1 MTAEL
6 VQKLLA
12 TPADEVRRLHAS
24 HVNPT
29 YIEALAM
36 LGYGRDFVRGEGC
49 TLWDASGKDYL
60 DFVAS
65 YGTLLLGH
73 NHPDVRA
80 AIEEV
85 LRARVPGFLQVA
97 PQPLLVAVAARLAR
111 LSGQQMVYL
120 ASSGSEAVEGAMK
133 LARAATHRPRFVAA
147 ERGYHGMTF
156 GALSVSGHAK
166 HRAPFEPLL
175 PGCAIVPWGDAD
187 AIARELRKRDVAAVV
202 LEPMQGEGGM
212 RPPPAGYLVEVARL
226 CRRYGTLLVL
236 DEIQTGLGRTG
247 KMFGADHDGVVAD
260 VVCVAKG
267 LSGGLVPIS
276 AYLTRKDLWQRAY
289 GTLARYDIHS
299 ATFSGGAVACAAA
312 LATLEVLERDRL
324 PARAA
329 ELGSYLGERLR
340 ATVAGHRLIREV
352 RGRGLLWGIEL
363 AAPAGAVGA
372 LVAQWLVV
380 GLVERGIVTQVGT
393 QAPNVVRVEPPLVVD
408 QAEIDRFVTALGETL
423 AAHSTGVV
431 SSLASAAGEIVR
443 GKLATRKEHA

>member
-6 VQKLLA
+6 IQKALM

-29 YIEALAM
+29 YIEALGL

-49 TLWDASGKDYL
+49 TLWDTDDKEYL

-85 LRARVPGFLQVA
+85 LRARAPGFLQVA

-133 LARAATHRPRFVAA
+133 LARAATNRPRFVAA

-175 PGCAIVPWGDAD
+175 PGCAIVPWGDVD
-187 AIARELRKRDVAAVV
+187 AIAREVRKRDVAAVV

-212 RPPPAGYLVEVARL
+212 RPPPSGYLTEVARL
-226 CRRYGTLLVL
+226 CRRYGTLLIL

-276 AYLTRKDLWQRAY
+276 AYLTRKDIWQRAY
-289 GTLARYDIHS
+289 GSLARYDVHS

-312 LATLEVLERDRL
+312 LATLEVLERERL
-324 PARAA
+324 PARAG
-329 ELGSYLGERLR
+329 ELGTYLGEQLR
-340 ATVAGHRLIREV
+340 NVVAGNKMIREV

-363 AAPAGAVGA
+363 NAPQGTVGG
-372 LVAQWLVV
+372 LVTQWLVV
-380 GLVERGIVTQVGT
+380 GLMKRGIVTQVGT
-393 QAPNVVRVEPPLVVD
+393 QAAEVVRVEPPLIVTKD
-408 QAEIDRFVTALGETL
+408 QLDRFTTALAETL
-423 AAHSTGVV
+423 AEHSTGVL
-431 SSLASAAGEIVR
+431 SSLASAAGQLIRSKFSDSQER
-443 GKLATRKEHA
+443 A

>member
-6 VQKLLA
+6 IQKALA
-12 TPADEVRRLHAS
+12 MPPDEVRRLHAS

-29 YIEALAM
+29 YIEALGM

-49 TLWDASGKDYL
+49 RLWDAKGTEYL

-85 LRARVPGFLQVA
+85 LRAGVPGFLQVA

-133 LARAATHRPRFVAA
+133 LARAATSRPRFVAA

-156 GALSVSGHAK
+156 GALSVSGHEK

-175 PGCAIVPWGDAD
+175 PGCAIVPWGDPS
-187 AIARELRKRDVAAVV
+187 AIEREVKKRDVAAVV

-212 RPPPAGYLVEVARL
+212 RPPPPGYLAEVARV
-226 CRRYGTLLVL
+226 CRRYGTLLIL

-276 AYLTRKDLWQRAY
+276 AYLTRKDIWQRAY
-289 GTLARYDIHS
+289 GTLARYDVHS

-324 PARAA
+324 PAHAA
-329 ELGSYLGERLR
+329 EMGTYLGEQVR
-340 ATVAGHRLIREV
+340 AAVGSHRLIREV

-363 AAPAGAVGA
+363 KAPAGTAGA

-380 GLVERGIVTQVGT
+380 GLMNRGIVTQVGT
-393 QAPNVVRVEPPLVVD
+393 QAADVVRVEPPLIVD
-408 QAEIDRFVTALGETL
+408 KPQIDRFARALSETL
-423 AAHSTGVV
+423 AEHSTGVL
-431 SSLASAAGEIVR
+431 SSLAGAARELIR
-443 GKLATRKEHA
+443 GKLANHGDPA